1 MHGRRKRRILDGTE
15 IARAVTRIAHEI
27 LERNQGAAGL
37 VLIGIPQPGP
47 VLARRIAELMGK
59 TEGVEVPAGS
69 LDVTFYRDD
78 LDSNPHPVPKRTDL
92 PFDVEGKTVILV
104 DDVLFTGRTVR
115 AALDALVDR
124 GRPARVQLAVLLD
137 RGHRELPIR
146 ADYVGRNIPTAR
158 EEKVSLHLTELG
170 DEVDEVVITEGGEE

>member
-1 MHGRRKRRILDGTE
+1 MTGRRKRRIMDALE
-15 IARAVTRIAHEI
+15 IARAVSRIAHEI
-27 LERNQGAAGL
+27 LEKNKGAHDL

-47 VLARRIAELMGK
+47 HLARRIAELVRK
-59 TEGVEVPAGS
+59 VEGVEVPAGS

-78 LDSNPHPVPKRTDL
+78 LSARPRPVPKETDL
-92 PFDVEGKTVILV
+92 PFDVEGKTVVLV
-104 DDVLFTGRTVR
+104 DDVLFTGRTTR
-115 AALDALVDR
+115 AALDALVDH

-158 EEKVSLHLTELG
+158 EEEVFVLLTETG
-170 DEVDEVVITEGGEE
+170 AGQDEVIISEGGR